1 MARLRKRTSSI
12 IICASCFE
20 IYKTRWCVI
29 TWQESVAT
37 TMILGYIPSPYRPT
51 SLSIWLAR
59 ILRPGAA
66 DGIRRLRP
74 NSISLR
80 SSQLEQ
86 RRSRPTAN
94 DALQSLLHLVP
105 SGGLSERSTARAGRR
120 EVFTLDLTAFL
131 ASKLDSRCVTSAPLS
146 SRSEL
151 SSRELTS

>member
-1 MARLRKRTSSI
+1 MAGLRKQTSPI
-12 IICASCFE
+12 VICASCFE
-20 IYKTRWCVI
+20 VYKTRWCVI
-29 TWQESVAT
+29 TWQASVAT

-51 SLSIWLAR
+51 SPPIWLAR

-66 DGIRRLRP
+66 DGIRRLHR
-74 NSISLR
+74 NSISLWL
-80 SSQLEQ
+80 SQLEQ
-86 RRSRPTAN
+86 KRPRPTAN

>member
-1 MARLRKRTSSI
+1 
-12 IICASCFE
+12 
-20 IYKTRWCVI
+20 
-29 TWQESVAT
+29 
-37 TMILGYIPSPYRPT
+37 MILGYIPSPYRPT

-86 RRSRPTAN
+86 RRSRPTVN

-131 ASKLDSRCVTSAPLS
+131 ASKLDSRRVTSAPLS